1 MSRNSDNRTHTALPT
16 GDLSCRLQPSGAR
29 FSHTSSK
36 SLKPGIP
43 LAASVA
49 SGPAQIA
56 LTRILYRPRSRARY
70 RVTDS
75 SAALETRIQS
85 YCRHACDELTESRV
99 TSEPPCSFIK
109 GRKPAASSLN
119 ENALTCS
126 AVATLSHGVLR
137 KFPPSASAGANAT
150 ECTIPSSE
158 SQRSPIA

>member
-1 MSRNSDNRTHTALPT
+1 MSRNSDKRTHTALPT

-43 LAASVA
+43 LAARVA
-49 SGPAQIA
+49 SGPAHTA

-75 SAALETRIQS
+75 SAAFDTPIQS
-85 YCRHACDELTESRV
+85 YFGHACVELSKSRV
-99 TSEPPCSFIK
+99 IIDPPCSFIK
-109 GRKPAASSLN
+109 GRNAAASSLN

-126 AVATLSHGVLR
+126 VVATLSQGVLR
-137 KFPPSASAGANAT
+137 N
-150 ECTIPSSE
+150 
-158 SQRSPIA
+158 